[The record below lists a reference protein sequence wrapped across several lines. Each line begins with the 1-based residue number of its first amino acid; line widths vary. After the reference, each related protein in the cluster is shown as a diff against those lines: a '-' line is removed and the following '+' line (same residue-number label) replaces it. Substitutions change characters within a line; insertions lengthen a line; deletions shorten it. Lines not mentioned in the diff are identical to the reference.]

1 MARVNVSDVVT
12 AIEDDTFFVKGET
25 PVGAINGSNKTFTL
39 AYNPNTDDTL
49 EVFVNGQK
57 QKLTT
62 DYTLSGDTLT
72 MVAAWRTGTV
82 LEVNYHRKPL

>member
-1 MARVNVSDVVT
+1 MARTGISPSAQAIDSD
-12 AIEDDTFFVKGET
+12 EFFVKGET
-25 PVGAINGSNKTFTL
+25 PIGAINGSNKTFTL
-39 AYNPNTDDTL
+39 AYNPNLDASL

-72 MVAAWRTGTV
+72 MVAAWRIGTII
-82 LEVNYHRKPL
+82 EVNYHRKPL